1 MTQGL
6 YFAFS
11 LARSTASRAGA
22 VTQAATSK
30 LLLLCDALKA
40 GGIQIQDIRGSKKI
54 PLFLR
59 SSPFSTPH
67 RRSHSHAVQCHE
79 MKCLALSLPFV

>member
-54 PLFLR
+54 PLFLLP
-59 SSPFSTPH
+59 PFRHHTADHTRMQYS
-67 RRSHSHAVQCHE
+67 V
-79 MKCLALSLPFV
+79 MN